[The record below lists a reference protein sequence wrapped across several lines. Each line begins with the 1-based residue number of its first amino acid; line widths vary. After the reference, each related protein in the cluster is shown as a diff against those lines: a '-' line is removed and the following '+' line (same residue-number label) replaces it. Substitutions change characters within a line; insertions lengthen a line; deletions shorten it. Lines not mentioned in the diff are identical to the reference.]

1 MSASKSNKRQKRR
14 SEKSTQLRKEKQR
27 NILVLSLVAIG
38 LAFLLLQT
46 SKPAE
51 PLASEQVIA
60 LGSEIYAQTCATCH
74 GDEGE
79 GHKAILTAPALNGSE
94 HSWHH
99 PDGQIQSLI
108 LDGGNLM
115 PALRDQLTDDE
126 VVAVIRFVQTWW
138 SADQLAS
145 QQRVS
150 ESNPLQ

>member
-1 MSASKSNKRQKRR
+1 M
-14 SEKSTQLRKEKQR
+14 
-27 NILVLSLVAIG
+27 LVLVAIG
-38 LAFLLLQT
+38 LAYLLLQP
-46 SKPAE
+46 KQPAE

-60 LGSEIYAQTCATCH
+60 LGSEVYAQTCASCH
-74 GDEGE
+74 GDSGE
-79 GHKAILTAPALNGSE
+79 GHAAVPAAPALDGSE

-99 PDGQIQSLI
+99 PDGQIQDLI

-115 PALRDQLTDDE
+115 PALRDQLTEDE